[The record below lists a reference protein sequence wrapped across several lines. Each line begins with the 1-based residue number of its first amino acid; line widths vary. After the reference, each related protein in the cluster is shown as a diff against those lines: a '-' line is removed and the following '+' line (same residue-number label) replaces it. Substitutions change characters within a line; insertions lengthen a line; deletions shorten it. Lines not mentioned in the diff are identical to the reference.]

1 MFDSLFHKNPARS
14 KYRIDDVDNP
24 ELLREIYPYNNICR
38 VAFDDSFIM
47 PRPPEEIFITDTT
60 FRDGQQARPPFTV
73 KQIADIYELMHKL
86 AGRSGLI
93 RQSEFFLYS
102 DKDKKAVHA
111 CRDKGYK
118 YPEITGW
125 IRANKDDL
133 KLVKDME
140 LPETG
145 MLTSVSDYHI
155 FLKLGKSRAQAAR
168 DYLELVEA
176 ALDWDIIPRCHFEDI
191 TRADIYGFCIPL
203 AQKMME
209 LSKQKGLPVKIRLC
223 DTMGFGV
230 PYPGASLPRS
240 VSKIV
245 RTFTDEAQVPS
256 EWLEWHGHND
266 FHKGF
271 INATTAWIYG
281 CSGVNATLFGFGE
294 RTGNAPLEALVVEY
308 ISLTGDDDAAYTPA
322 ITELARYFQ
331 KNLHVDIPPN
341 YPFAGRDFN
350 ATSAGIHVDGLLKNQ
365 EIYNIFD
372 TAKVLHR
379 DVPIIITDKTGRAG
393 VAYWINHNLNI
404 SEDQHVDKRHPAV
417 GKIYDKIMR
426 SYEKGR
432 TTNYSHEEMQKLVR
446 RFIPDLFMSDFDQLK
461 ALAKKV
467 LTNIMKELADNPGM
481 DTMDKSRI
489 DASLKGFLRE
499 YPFIQYMYVTDLNG
513 CLLTWNVSDIG
524 DLSKYKQVEAGTD
537 LSDREWFIKPVKTG
551 KLYITDFYKSFF
563 TGKLCLTA
571 STPIFTAE
579 DEIVG
584 VLGADIRFDELVK
597 IQEGLADDQEM
608 FHEE

>member
-1 MFDSLFHKNPARS
+1 MFNSLFHKNPARQR
-14 KYRIDDVDNP
+14 YDFDEVQEP
-24 ELLREIYPYNNICR
+24 ELLREIYPYNKICR
-38 VAFDDSFIM
+38 VAFDDSFVM

-60 FRDGQQARPPFTV
+60 FRDGQQSRPPFTV
-73 KQIADIYELMHKL
+73 QHIIDIFELMHRL
-86 AGRSGLI
+86 AGHSGLI

-102 DKDKKAVHA
+102 DKDKRAVHA
-111 CRDKGYK
+111 CLEKGYK
-118 YPEITGW
+118 FPEVTGW
-125 IRANKDDL
+125 IRASKDDL
-133 KLVKDME
+133 KLVKE
-140 LPETG
+140 IGLKETG

-155 FLKLGKSRAQAAR
+155 FLKLGKSRKKAAE
-168 DYLELVEA
+168 DYLRLVEA
-176 ALDWDIIPRCHFEDI
+176 ALNWDIIPRCHFEDI
-191 TRADIYGFCIPL
+191 TRADIYGFCLPL

-209 LSKQKGLPVKIRLC
+209 LSRQKGLPVKIRLC
-223 DTMGFGV
+223 DTMGYGV

-294 RTGNAPLEALVVEY
+294 RTGNAPLEALIIEY

-322 ITELARYFQ
+322 ITELARYFE
-331 KNLHVDIPPN
+331 KNLNVQIPPN

-350 ATSAGIHVDGLLKNQ
+350 ATSAGIHADGLLKNE
-365 EIYNIFD
+365 EIYNIFN
-372 TAKVLHR
+372 TKHILHR
-379 DVPIIITDKTGRAG
+379 DVPIIVTDKTGRAG
-393 VAYWINHNLNI
+393 VAYWINHNLNLF
-404 SEDQHVDKRHPAV
+404 EDQKVDKRHPAV
-417 GKIYDKIMR
+417 KKIYDKIM
-426 SYEKGR
+426 STYAKGR

-446 RFIPDLFMSDFDQLK
+446 RYIPDLFMSSFDQLK
-461 ALAKKV
+461 SLAHKV
-467 LTNIMKELADNPGM
+467 LGNIMRELATNPSM
-481 DTMDKSRI
+481 ATMDKDDI
-489 DASLKGFLRE
+489 DLAINEFLNE
-499 YPFIQYMYVTDLNG
+499 YPFIQYMYVTDING

-524 DLSKYKQVEAGTD
+524 DISKYRQVPENAD
-537 LSDREWFIKPVKTG
+537 LSDREWFIKPVKSG
-551 KLYITDFYKSFF
+551 KLHITDFYKSFF

-571 STPIFTAE
+571 STPIFTNE

-584 VLGADIRFDELVK
+584 ILGADIRFDELVK

-608 FHEE
+608 YQDY